1 MPAFNLMES
10 FQSLLPWNREW
21 SHLRPLMKALRMPPY
36 DRAALEALREKLRWN
51 HKKIPG
57 NYLWRILR
65 RAEQARTDS
74 ADATTVPIID
84 EIWRSALWEVQ
95 SRNRAT

>member
-51 HKKIPG
+51 HTKIPG

>member
-10 FQSLLPWNREW
+10 LESLLPWNREW
-21 SHLRPLMKALRMPPY
+21 SHLRPLMKALRTPPD
-36 DRAALEALREKLRWN
+36 DRAALEALQEELRWN
-51 HKKIPG
+51 HTKIPG

-65 RAEQARTDS
+65 RAEQARADS
-74 ADATTVPIID
+74 ADATMVPIID
-84 EIWRSALWEVQ
+84 DILRSALWEVQ